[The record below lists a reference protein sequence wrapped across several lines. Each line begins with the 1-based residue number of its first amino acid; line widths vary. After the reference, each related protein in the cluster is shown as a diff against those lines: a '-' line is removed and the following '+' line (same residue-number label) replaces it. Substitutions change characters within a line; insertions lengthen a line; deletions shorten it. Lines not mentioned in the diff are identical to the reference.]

1 MFAQEWIEACSMA
14 FNTTTVGAGIL
25 ISIILVV
32 TVDLL
37 IIVVMKN
44 KSAMPMTVIDTFL
57 VIGLV
62 WAQWLPSFT
71 GSALAILMA
80 LLSAYVVKERI

>member
-1 MFAQEWIEACSMA
+1 
-14 FNTTTVGAGIL
+14 
-25 ISIILVV
+25 
-32 TVDLL
+32 
-37 IIVVMKN
+37 MKN

-62 WAQWLPSFT
+62 WAHWLPSFT